1 MKKEKHFKSIFSLF
15 MVFSLILN
23 IFPITVSA
31 QGTEVILNQIEEDG
45 ASNKSAKASQIIS
58 QDTTWNDKVEL
69 SENLIINSGV
79 TLIINDQITIK
90 GDVTISGGGTIRRTN
105 DYYGIVIEVP
115 QNSKLSLE
123 NVTFDG
129 DVVYGEYNETTFA
142 GTADLK
148 P

>member
-1 MKKEKHFKSIFSLF
+1 MRLDRKLFWSYIITILIAISTSFTLFTVTSNQFLSYRLLDSMKKEKHFKSIFSLF

-69 SENLIINSGV
+69 SENLIINSDL
-79 TLIINDQITIK
+79 TYL
-90 GDVTISGGGTIRRTN
+90 
-105 DYYGIVIEVP
+105 
-115 QNSKLSLE
+115 
-123 NVTFDG
+123 
-129 DVVYGEYNETTFA
+129 VY
-142 GTADLK
+142 
-148 P
+148 